1 MFEDLP
7 AGKKEEFLGYGFA
20 HFPELLSESTKKYA
34 RFALWLVTEQS
45 VVSAS
50 LRDKFSA
57 SGRGDIPVNGK
68 LYRNVPRKF
77 ATLWKHRRAILREL
91 ENAPAEALRED
102 WGYEGPLPESL
113 EARLTVWIRLVAEK
127 LGGADINGYGKE
139 TLLSDLMLAK
149 K

>member
-1 MFEDLP
+1 M
-7 AGKKEEFLGYGFA
+7 G
-20 HFPELLSESTKKYA
+20 HSE
-34 RFALWLVTEQS
+34 RI
-45 VVSAS
+45 
-50 LRDKFSA
+50 
-57 SGRGDIPVNGK
+57 GPK

-77 ATLWKHRRAILREL
+77 ATLRKHRRAILREL

-113 EARLTVWIRLVAEK
+113 EARLTVWIRLAAEK

>member
-1 MFEDLP
+1 MDGEGRPTLDDAWNPNGSLWAVEGITSPDGRVF
-7 AGKKEEFLGYGFA
+7 GKMG
-20 HFPELLSESTKKYA
+20 HSE
-34 RFALWLVTEQS
+34 RI
-45 VVSAS
+45 
-50 LRDKFSA
+50 
-57 SGRGDIPVNGK
+57 GPK

-77 ATLWKHRRAILREL
+77 ATLRKHRRAILREL

-113 EARLTVWIRLVAEK
+113 EARLTVWIRLAAEK